1 MRTHFQSLTDV
12 IVALA
17 TPPGVSAL
25 AVIRVSGTDAIAIV
39 QQIWKGKALTEMA
52 GNQFVFG
59 RLVDEN
65 GIIDEVV
72 AAIYRAPKSFTG
84 DEMVELTTHGNMY
97 VVERAMQALI
107 KVGGRAAEAGEFT
120 KRAFLNGK
128 MDLSQAEAVADIIHA
143 DSAAAH
149 QTAMNQLRGGISK
162 ELKVLRQEL
171 LDFAGL
177 LELELDFSEEDV
189 EFANRDRLTHL
200 MRQILAVILQLA
212 GTFKAGN
219 AIKNGIAVVIA
230 GKPNAGK
237 STLLNALLQE
247 ERAIVSEIAGTTRDV
262 IEDELLIEGIRFRF
276 IDTAG
281 LRATTDTIEAIGV
294 ARSKEQM
301 GKADVILYLFD
312 ASITTPE
319 ELAEEVGEWEE
330 LGKPIVL
337 IANKYDLGTAGNYPE
352 GTQFISAKN
361 KEGIEPLKQLLL
373 QKTIDQSV
381 AADGV
386 MITNIRHHEALQASG
401 IALQK
406 ALQHIETQIGTELI
420 AEEIREALYQLGLIT
435 GEVNNEELLGTIFSR
450 FCIGK

>member
-1 MRTHFQSLTDV
+1 
-12 IVALA
+12 
-17 TPPGVSAL
+17 
-25 AVIRVSGTDAIAIV
+25 
-39 QQIWKGKALTEMA
+39 
-52 GNQFVFG
+52 
-59 RLVDEN
+59 
-65 GIIDEVV
+65 
-72 AAIYRAPKSFTG
+72 
-84 DEMVELTTHGNMY
+84 
-97 VVERAMQALI
+97 
-107 KVGGRAAEAGEFT
+107 
-120 KRAFLNGK
+120 

-189 EFANRDRLTHL
+189 EFANRDKLTNL

-337 IANKYDLGTAGNYPE
+337 IANKYDLGTAGTYPE

-361 KEGIEPLKQLLL
+361 KDGIEPLKQLLL

>member
-1 MRTHFQSLTDV
+1 MRTQFQSLTDV

-39 QQIWKGKALTEMA
+39 QQVWKGKSLLEME

-59 RLVDEN
+59 RLVDEK

-189 EFANRDRLTHL
+189 EFANRDKLTNL

-281 LRATTDTIEAIGV
+281 LRATTDTIEAMGV
-294 ARSKEQM
+294 ERSKEQM

-319 ELAEEVGEWEE
+319 ALAEEVGEWEE

-337 IANKYDLGTAGNYPE
+337 IANKHDLGTAGTYPD

-386 MITNIRHHEALQASG
+386 MITNIRHHKALQASG

-420 AEEIREALYQLGLIT
+420 AEEIREGLYQLGLIT